1 MIWLAYLLLF
11 GLLLLLEGMFAGGEI
26 SLVSANQRRLQ
37 HLANQGQRGAQLA
50 VRLLRLP
57 EWLFATTLVG
67 SNLTETINVVI
78 MSAFLIER
86 FGSWGELVAMLFLTP
101 LILILAEL
109 FPKSLARLS
118 PTRLAPRFSRLLWLA
133 SRLLFPIVWLFSLCS
148 RTALRLTGTR
158 SGAASVPFV
167 TREELQMVVK
177 AGDEEVELNTEERRI
192 IHRILDFSR
201 TRVKEVM
208 IPLIE
213 VVAIPETYLVSQAL
227 ETFRRSRYSRLP
239 VYRQRI
245 DNIIG
250 IVHSFDLLGE
260 RDLNQSIRRFI
271 HPAHYVPEQKRADR
285 LLQEMQQL
293 GIHLVVVVDEY
304 GGAVGIVALEDLLEE
319 IVGEIADEF
328 DQEARPYK
336 KLRPGVYLV
345 NARMEIEALRE
356 ELGVEL
362 PPGDYHTLGGFL
374 IHYTGDLPRI
384 GEHIRYQNLTFVIR
398 NADPRSLKEV
408 EIHLESQPPSAS

>member
-1 MIWLAYLLLF
+1 MIWVVYLILFFLLLAI
-11 GLLLLLEGMFAGGEI
+11 EGMFAGGEI
-26 SLVSANQRRLQ
+26 SLVSANHRRLQ
-37 HLANQGQRGAQLA
+37 HLANQGQRGAQVA
-50 VRLLRLP
+50 VKLLEVP
-57 EWLFATTLVG
+57 ERLFATTLVG
-67 SNLTETINVVI
+67 SNLAETLNVVL
-78 MSAFLIER
+78 MSALLIEH
-86 FGSWGELVAMLFLTP
+86 FGSRGEVAAMVLLPP

-109 FPKSLARLS
+109 LPKSLARQS
-118 PTRLAPRFSRLLWLA
+118 PTRFAPRFSLGLWLA
-133 SRLLFPIVWLFSLCS
+133 SRLLFPLIWLFSFFS

-158 SGAASVPFV
+158 KAASVPFV
-167 TREELQMVVK
+167 TREELQMVVQ
-177 AGDEEVELNTEERRI
+177 AGEEEVDLNTEERRI

-213 VVAIPETYLVSQAL
+213 VVAVPETYLVSQAL
-227 ETFRRSRYSRLP
+227 ETFRRSHYSRLP

-250 IVHSFDLLGE
+250 LIHSFDLLGE
-260 RDLNQSIRRFI
+260 RDLNQGIRKFI
-271 HPAHYVPEQKRADR
+271 HPAHFVPEQKRADR

-328 DQEARPYK
+328 DQEAKPYK

-345 NARMEIEALRE
+345 NARMELEALRE
-356 ELGVEL
+356 KLGLEL

-384 GEHIRYQNLTFVIR
+384 GERIRYHNWTFVIR
-398 NADPRSLKEV
+398 NADLRSLKEV
-408 EIHLESQPPSAS
+408 EIHLETSRADGHF